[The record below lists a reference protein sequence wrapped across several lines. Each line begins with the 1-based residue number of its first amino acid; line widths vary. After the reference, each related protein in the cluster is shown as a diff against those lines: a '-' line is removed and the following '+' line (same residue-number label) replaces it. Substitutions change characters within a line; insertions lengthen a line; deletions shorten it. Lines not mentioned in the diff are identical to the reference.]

1 MADSIKIYT
10 TELMAKAYAKSASYG
25 ATGAEKKHL
34 TDNNPKTHWTHD
46 GTANSV
52 LIVIDCTDA
61 VAPDGIMLL
70 LQNYTA
76 AFSLGTGTD
85 YMVVEHSPDDSTYTP
100 VTAPQTWLDLLDVD
114 ARMRLFAITSAPAR
128 RYWRVGFA
136 MSGNVAIK
144 IAGIFLYTLTEFTIG
159 NEWPENDGHIYANR
173 QIKMA
178 SGGRFVSNNGE
189 HSYRIFP
196 RQFVFADAN
205 AATDMAKL
213 QTVFDNSK
221 GSLRPFIYNENTDV
235 NGATLARLVSDK
247 LDENQV
253 GYLQYRPLVT
263 VEELPFIDDGDII

>member
-1 MADSIKIYT
+1 MADIIKIYT
-10 TELMAKAYAKSASYG
+10 TELMAKAYAKDASYG

-46 GTANSV
+46 GTANT
-52 LIVIDCTDA
+52 IQIDIDCTDA
-61 VAPDGIMLL
+61 VAPDGIALL

-76 AFSLGTGTD
+76 AYTAGAGTD
-85 YMVVEHSPDDSTYTP
+85 YWIIYHSPDDVTYTSVP
-100 VTAPQTWLDLLDVD
+100 VSKDLLDVD
-114 ARMRLFAITSAPAR
+114 SRIRLLSFPSLPAR
-128 RYWRVGFA
+128 RYWRVELI

-144 IAGIFLYTLTEFTIG
+144 IAGIFLYTLTEFTLG
-159 NEWPENDGHIYANR
+159 NEWPEKDGHIYANR

-221 GSLRPFIYNENTDV
+221 GSLRPFIYNEVTDV
-235 NGATLARLVSDK
+235 NGATLARLASDR

-253 GYLQYRPLVT
+253 GYLEYRPLVT